1 MGIRLSGG
9 LVACLHAIALAVICA
24 VFAKNGVGF
33 WPPVLL
39 YLFGAGLLWASSLPG
54 MKSGD
59 ARRRLVNRELLHG
72 TVRHGFEHGGYR
84 RRRDWD
90 WSGLNSRILLH
101 LACLL
106 FTGLPLLVARGENLL
121 LILLAG
127 TAFSL
132 GVEGG
137 FAAFSTG
144 DEAILRRHRRPVV
157 APDNDE

>member
-1 MGIRLSGG
+1 MGFRLSGR

-39 YLFGAGLLWASSLPG
+39 YLFGAGLLWVTSLPG
-54 MKSGD
+54 MTSGAGRD
-59 ARRRLVNRELLHG
+59 TVINRKLARGVA
-72 TVRHGFEHGGYR
+72 RHGFDHGGYR

-106 FTGLPLLVARGENLL
+106 FAGLPLLVARGENLL

-127 TAFSL
+127 AALSL

-137 FAAFSTG
+137 FAAFSAG
-144 DEAILRRHRRPVV
+144 DEAVLRRHRRPVV